1 MACLIIVSGEQAGT
15 YFQLTKRTLTGGRD
29 PAREIQIVDAKV
41 SRKHFQI
48 RCGVDHYLVVEMNSL
63 NGVQVNGARINGDQ
77 VLHDGD
83 QILVG
88 GTMLQFYED
97 DNPDRTNAVNA
108 YRKSNRHLRED
119 RTIPDG

>member
-1 MACLIIVSGEQAGT
+1 MACLVIVSGEQAGT

-48 RCGVDHYLVVEMNSL
+48 RYGEDHHLVVELQSL
-63 NGVQVNGARINGDQ
+63 NGVEVNGAGIDGEQ

-83 QILVG
+83 EIIVG
-88 GTMLQFYED
+88 STMLQFYED
-97 DNPDRTNAVNA
+97 DNPDRTNAVNV
-108 YRKSNRHLRED
+108 YRQRDRRLRED
-119 RTIPDG
+119 RTITD